1 MGGLPRSFCLSLL
14 VYSLSQALARACGL
28 WGNFFRFPPGP
39 TGGSRISRDGAGRAW
54 TSVTGFLGIR
64 NARGNI
70 ACVVWNRVRAS
81 TAENTVGLGTILLQQ
96 KYKKLPLMLGL
107 HQWLGYKIN
116 PPPSLISAAGDRVE
130 KCMDGANS
138 LDFPPLD
145 ALAPGPLLLMTSS
158 EALRGDAAGLW
169 SGSS

>member
-1 MGGLPRSFCLSLL
+1 MHGETLD
-14 VYSLSQALARACGL
+14 V
-28 WGNFFRFPPGP
+28 WWN
-39 TGGSRISRDGAGRAW
+39 TVRAW
-54 TSVTGFLGIR
+54 T
-64 NARGNI
+64 
-70 ACVVWNRVRAS
+70 
-81 TAENTVGLGTILLQQ
+81 AERTVGLGSILLQQ

-107 HQWLGYKIN
+107 HQRLGYKIN

-158 EALRGDAAGLW
+158 SEALRGNATGLW
-169 SGSS
+169 SGSSQILRIKILLM